1 MMFYG
6 INEKKSGSLLS
17 YFIIFTLLF
26 SQSAIAFND
35 CKHALKSDSDMSS
48 TAHDQGHLTAQD
60 KLTEHCHLKK
70 TKHNADTQI
79 TSESASNASAACCDK
94 PCAHCQV
101 LNTYM
106 YNDFTQSDYN
116 FELLSTGKERFIY
129 PDLKYVSHKTE
140 PLIPPP
146 IS

>member
-1 MMFYG
+1 MMFCG
-6 INEKKSGSLLS
+6 INEKENGSLLS

-26 SQSAIAFND
+26 SQSAIASYD

-48 TAHDQGHLTAQD
+48 TVHNQSHLTAQD

-70 TKHNADTQI
+70 TKHNTNTQV
-79 TSESASNASAACCDK
+79 TSESASNVPAACCDK

-106 YNDFTQSDYN
+106 YNGFTQSDYN
-116 FELLSTGKERFIY
+116 FELSTDKKRSIY